1 MRPVVLVGHRHECP
15 KHGTGTVVSGTAGVN
30 VNGREVACIGHA
42 ISCGATITSGSSTVT
57 LKGKGVARIGDSSSH
72 GGTLVE
78 GEGAW
83 LID

>member
-15 KHGTGTVVSGTAGVN
+15 KHGTGIVVSGTDDVAI
-30 VNGREVACIGHA
+30 NGREVACIGYA
-42 ISCGATITSGSSTVT
+42 ISCGATITSGSSNVMF
-57 LKGKGVARIGDSSSH
+57 KGKGVARIGDSSSH

-78 GEGAW
+78 GESGW